1 MKVAILT
8 DIHSN
13 LPALEAVLS
22 AIDEAG
28 IERRW
33 CLGDVVGYGAQPDE
47 CTKLVSERCELS
59 LVGNHDLAVTGEIS
73 TEVFSASAAAA
84 VEWTRAN
91 SADSTIDF
99 LKAQRPENTEHEVGL
114 YHASPRDP
122 VWEYVLAVDQAR
134 ECIAEQAS
142 RVSFIGHSH
151 VALWFS
157 DSDGPPGADGGGQA
171 EDGRVMDLSEHR
183 WLLNPGQRGPASRR
197 RSARRLA
204 GAGHGRVEG
213 RLSPR
218 GLRHRHGGGGDQG
231 GGPPRV
237 ARRPP
242 LRGPIMAPERARTGL
257 SGAPATIAA
266 MPNSLRPIVLALFLA
281 AAAVGILGCGG
292 SSGPD
297 PSISAQEAA
306 VLSSKIDE
314 IQANVQVGSCLVAAD
329 KTDDLIADVQELP
342 SSVNSDVKSALQ
354 NGANQLKI
362 LLADPTQCQ
371 GRTTTS
377 QTTTSTP
384 STTASTTTKTQPTT
398 TTRTQTQPT
407 TTTNTSTQGTTIGGN
422 SGGIGP
428 GQMSPRSPKGELISD
443 RYRIED
449 RLGSGGMSTVF
460 RATDTILERTVAVK
474 ILAEHLS
481 DDDRFVAR
489 FRREA
494 LAVAKLVH
502 PNIVQVYDTG
512 NDGGQYYIVM
522 EYVRGRSGAQLL
534 QAEGKL
540 DPETSVEIGVQA
552 CAGLDYAHRHGII
565 HRDVKPGNLMIIGGP
580 AGGGDMTVK
589 LADFGIARAS
599 EQTRITQVGSVVGT
613 AAYLAPEQARGEE
626 ANPSTDVYSLGVVL
640 YQFLTGRLPYEGASL
655 AELAVRQQSE
665 QPLHPSSYSEDV
677 PEAVGDAVL
686 VALESDP
693 SRRFAAAGEL
703 ADALRRGLTGE
714 SPVRTAQTR
723 VLGGDA
729 PTSATRHMPRTRT
742 QRQRRPVQPRGRQ
755 APAQAPRRRRAPQM
769 ARNLL
774 ALIAILLLAAA
785 VAAIVVLASSNS
797 GGKINLDQVV
807 KQNVNDQIDA
817 LKQVVDDNTK

>member
-1 MKVAILT
+1 
-8 DIHSN
+8 
-13 LPALEAVLS
+13 
-22 AIDEAG
+22 
-28 IERRW
+28 
-33 CLGDVVGYGAQPDE
+33 
-47 CTKLVSERCELS
+47 
-59 LVGNHDLAVTGEIS
+59 
-73 TEVFSASAAAA
+73 
-84 VEWTRAN
+84 
-91 SADSTIDF
+91 
-99 LKAQRPENTEHEVGL
+99 
-114 YHASPRDP
+114 
-122 VWEYVLAVDQAR
+122 
-134 ECIAEQAS
+134 
-142 RVSFIGHSH
+142 
-151 VALWFS
+151 
-157 DSDGPPGADGGGQA
+157 
-171 EDGRVMDLSEHR
+171 
-183 WLLNPGQRGPASRR
+183 
-197 RSARRLA
+197 
-204 GAGHGRVEG
+204 
-213 RLSPR
+213 
-218 GLRHRHGGGGDQG
+218 
-231 GGPPRV
+231 
-237 ARRPP
+237 
-242 LRGPIMAPERARTGL
+242 
-257 SGAPATIAA
+257 
-266 MPNSLRPIVLALFLA
+266 
-281 AAAVGILGCGG
+281 
-292 SSGPD
+292 
-297 PSISAQEAA
+297 
-306 VLSSKIDE
+306 
-314 IQANVQVGSCLVAAD
+314 
-329 KTDDLIADVQELP
+329 
-342 SSVNSDVKSALQ
+342 
-354 NGANQLKI
+354 
-362 LLADPTQCQ
+362 
-371 GRTTTS
+371 
-377 QTTTSTP
+377 
-384 STTASTTTKTQPTT
+384 
-398 TTRTQTQPT
+398 
-407 TTTNTSTQGTTIGGN
+407 
-422 SGGIGP
+422 
-428 GQMSPRSPKGELISD
+428 MSPRSPKGELISD

-589 LADFGIARAS
+589 LADFGIARAT
-599 EQTRITQVGSVVGT
+599 EQSRITQVGSVVGT
-613 AAYLAPEQARGEE
+613 AAYLAPEQARGDE
-626 ANPSTDVYSLGVVL
+626 ANPSSDVYSLGVVL

-665 QPLHPSSYSEDV
+665 QPLNPSSYSEAV
-677 PEAVGDAVL
+677 PQAVGDAVL

-729 PTSATRHMPRTRT
+729 PTDSTRHMPRTRT
-742 QRQRRPVQPRGRQ
+742 QRQRRPVQPRQRQ
-755 APAQAPRRRRAPQM
+755 AAPPPRRRRAPQM

-774 ALIAILLLAAA
+774 AIIAILLLAAV
-785 VAAIVVLASSNS
+785 VAAIVVLAS
-797 GGKINLDQVV
+797 GGGGNKINLDQVV